1 MNEPRD
7 PSAEPAAE
15 PGSWERRS
23 RSVGFGI
30 FVLALGVLA
39 GAGARSA
46 NSHDSPAA
54 WPQGKQEVVT
64 LTAAQRDVQ
73 VQDMQAMLR
82 AMQSVM
88 NAAEAMDIPKIRD
101 AAQGA
106 GMAAIPPENTLGPLP
121 KDYRAKLMDTH
132 AAFDA
137 MADAVHGFTARDSVL
152 AHLSDISH
160 RCVACHAAYKFGPTQ

>member
-1 MNEPRD
+1 MNESVD
-7 PSAEPAAE
+7 PSAT

-46 NSHDSPAA
+46 NSHEDAA
-54 WPQGKQEVVT
+54 WPQGKQEVVP

-82 AMQSVM
+82 AMQGVM
-88 NAAEAMDIPKIRD
+88 NAADAMDVPKVRE
-101 AAQGA
+101 AAQA
-106 GMAAIPPENTLGPLP
+106 VGMAGAPSGDAVNQLP
-121 KDYRAKLMDTH
+121 GDYRARLMETH

-137 MADAVHGFTARDSVL
+137 MADAVRGFTARDSVL

-160 RCVACHAAYKFGPTQ
+160 RCVTCHAAYKFGPAQ

>member
-1 MNEPRD
+1 MNESVD
-7 PSAEPAAE
+7 PSAT

-46 NSHDSPAA
+46 NSHEDAA
-54 WPQGKQEVVT
+54 WPQGKQEVVP

-82 AMQSVM
+82 AMQGVM
-88 NAAEAMDIPKIRD
+88 NAANDMDVPKITDVAR
-101 AAQGA
+101 AA
-106 GMAAIPPENTLGPLP
+106 GMAGAPSSEALTPLP
-121 KDYRAKLMDTH
+121 KDYRAKLVETP

-137 MADAVHGFTARDSVL
+137 MADAVRGFTARDSVL
-152 AHLSDISH
+152 SHLSDISH
-160 RCVACHAAYKFGPTQ
+160 RCVMCHAAYKFGAAQ